1 MIALDLQNNSLSY
14 NKNKVVDTVSFSVE
28 AGEFFMILGPNGAG
42 KSSLLKLIAGI
53 EESQSG
59 QIDILGRPKTKYSAS
74 DLAKVVALVAQ
85 QAPIDFPFSVAETV
99 LMGRSPHLGLL
110 GIEGEKDYALAA
122 EAMCFTGVEQFADR
136 RLDQLSGGERQRVMI
151 ARAICQEPKII
162 LLDEPTTALDPA
174 HQLKIMDLMERFR
187 QEKKTTVI
195 MVSHDLNLA
204 ALYSDRLLLM
214 KNGRVVV
221 IGTPA
226 EVYIPEY
233 LEKSYECD
241 LLIDENPVGKV
252 PRVMPVPEKFKNHS
266 QNTKKHNKSGSI

>member
-14 NKNKVVDTVSFSVE
+14 NGNKVVDAVSFSAK

-53 EESQSG
+53 EEPQSG
-59 QIDILGRPKTKYSAS
+59 QITILGKPKAKYSAR

-110 GIEGEKDYALAA
+110 GIEGERDYDLAS
-122 EAMCFTGVEQFADR
+122 EAMHFTGVNQFADR

-151 ARAICQEPKII
+151 ARAICQEPQII

-187 QEKKTTVI
+187 KEKKTTVI

-226 EVYIPEY
+226 EVFIPEFI
-233 LEKSYECD
+233 EKSYECD

-252 PRVMPVPEKFKNHS
+252 PRVMPIPEKFKNRL
-266 QNTKKHNKSGSI
+266 

>member
-1 MIALDLQNNSLSY
+1 MIALDLHKNSLSY
-14 NKNKVVDTVSFSVE
+14 DGNKVVDDVSFS
-28 AGEFFMILGPNGAG
+28 ANTGEFFMILGPNGAG

-53 EESQSG
+53 EKAQSG
-59 QIDILGRPKTKYSAS
+59 FIHILGRPKTKYSAR

-110 GIEGEKDYALAA
+110 GIEAERDYELAT
-122 EAMCFTGVEQFADR
+122 EAMSFTGVDQFADR

-221 IGTPA
+221 IGTPR
-226 EVYIPEY
+226 EVFVPEF

-241 LLIDENPVGKV
+241 LLIDENPIGNV
-252 PRVMPVPEKFKNHS
+252 PRVMPIPEKFKRR
-266 QNTKKHNKSGSI
+266 

>member
-1 MIALDLQNNSLSY
+1 VEVAAMIALELQNNSLSY
-14 NKNKVVDTVSFSVE
+14 GGNKVVDDVSFSVE

-42 KSSLLKLIAGI
+42 KSSLLKLVSGI
-53 EESQSG
+53 EKSQSG
-59 QIDILGRPKTKYSAS
+59 QINILGRPKSTYSTR
-74 DLAKVVALVAQ
+74 DLAKVIALVAQ

-110 GIEGEKDYALAA
+110 GIEGEKDYAIAR
-122 EAMCFTGVEQFADR
+122 EAMCFTGIEQFANR

-187 QEKKTTVI
+187 QEKKITVI

-226 EVYIPEY
+226 EVFVSEF
-233 LEKSYECD
+233 LEKSYECN
-241 LLIDENPVGKV
+241 LLIDENPLGKV
-252 PRVMPVPEKFKNHS
+252 PRVMPIPEKFKN
-266 QNTKKHNKSGSI
+266 

>member
-1 MIALDLQNNSLSY
+1 MEVAAMIALDLQNNSLSY
-14 NKNKVVDTVSFSVE
+14 NGSKVVDDVSFSAE
-28 AGEFFMILGPNGAG
+28 AGEFFMIIGPNGAG

-53 EESQSG
+53 EQPQSG
-59 QIDILGRPKTKYSAS
+59 QISILGRPKAKYSARE
-74 DLAKVVALVAQ
+74 LAKVVALVAQ

-110 GIEGEKDYALAA
+110 GIEGERDYALAA
-122 EAMCFTGVEQFADR
+122 EAMSFTGVSHLADR

-214 KNGRVVV
+214 KNGSVVI

-226 EVYIPEY
+226 EVFIPKFIEN
-233 LEKSYECD
+233 SYECD
-241 LLIDENPVGKV
+241 LLIDENPIGGV
-252 PRVMPVPEKFKNHS
+252 PRVMPIPEKFK
-266 QNTKKHNKSGSI
+266 KR

>member
-14 NKNKVVDTVSFSVE
+14 DGHKVVDSVSFSAA

-53 EESQSG
+53 ESSRSG
-59 QIDILGRPKTKYSAS
+59 HIDILGRPKADYSAR

-85 QAPIDFPFSVAETV
+85 QAPMDFPFSVAETV

-110 GIEGEKDYALAA
+110 GIEGERDYELAA
-122 EAMCFTGVEQFADR
+122 EAMSFTGVEQFADR

-151 ARAICQEPKII
+151 ARAICQEPRII

-226 EVYIPEY
+226 EVFVPEFI
-233 LEKSYECD
+233 EKSYECE
-241 LLIDENPVGKV
+241 LLIDENPVGRV
-252 PRVMPVPEKFKNHS
+252 PRVMPVPEKYR
-266 QNTKKHNKSGSI
+266 G

>member
-1 MIALDLQNNSLSY
+1 MIALALHNNNLSY
-14 NKNKVVDTVSFSVE
+14 NGNKVVDNVSFSVE

-53 EESQSG
+53 EEPASG
-59 QIDILGRPKTKYSAS
+59 QITVLNKSKGKYSAR

-85 QAPIDFPFSVAETV
+85 QAPMDFPFSVAETV

-110 GIEGEKDYALAA
+110 GIEGERDYTLAL
-122 EAMCFTGVEQFADR
+122 EAMRFTGVEQFADR
-136 RLDQLSGGERQRVMI
+136 RLNQLSGGERQRVMI
-151 ARAICQEPKII
+151 ARAICQEPKVI

-187 QEKKTTVI
+187 KEKKTTVI
-195 MVSHDLNLA
+195 IVSHDLNLA

-214 KNGRVVV
+214 KNGKVVV

-226 EVYIPEY
+226 EVFVPEF
-233 LEKSYECD
+233 LENSYECD

-252 PRVMPVPEKFKNHS
+252 PRVMPIPEKFKKVLS
-266 QNTKKHNKSGSI
+266 R

>member
-1 MIALDLQNNSLSY
+1 MIALNLQNNSLSY
-14 NKNKVVDTVSFSVE
+14 NNNKVVDTVSFSVE

-53 EESQSG
+53 EEPQFG
-59 QIDILGRPKTKYSAS
+59 QIDILGIPKTKYSPR

-85 QAPIDFPFSVAETV
+85 QAPMDFPFSVAETV

-110 GIEGEKDYALAA
+110 GIEGERDYALAA
-122 EAMCFTGVEQFADR
+122 EAMCFTGVYQFADR

-187 QEKKTTVI
+187 QEKKITLI

-226 EVYIPEY
+226 EVFIPEY

-252 PRVMPVPEKFKNHS
+252 PRVMPIPEKFKNREL
-266 QNTKKHNKSGSI
+266 NKTGTA

>member
-1 MIALDLQNNSLSY
+1 MIALQVQNNSLSY
-14 NKNKVVDTVSFSVE
+14 NKNKVLDTVSFSVE

-53 EESQSG
+53 EDSQSG
-59 QIDILGRPKTKYSAS
+59 QIDILGRPKIKYSAR

-85 QAPIDFPFSVAETV
+85 QTPIDFPFSVAETV

-110 GIEGEKDYALAA
+110 GIESEKDYALAA
-122 EAMCFTGVEQFADR
+122 EAMRFTGVEQFADR

-151 ARAICQEPKII
+151 ARAICQEPRII

-214 KNGRVVV
+214 KSGRVVI
-221 IGTPA
+221 IGTP
-226 EVYIPEY
+226 EKVFVPEY

-252 PRVMPVPEKFKNHS
+252 PRVMPVPEKFRKRFS
-266 QNTKKHNKSGSI
+266 ELSS

>member
-1 MIALDLQNNSLSY
+1 MIALEMHGSSFRYRGNR
-14 NKNKVVDTVSFSVE
+14 VVDEVSFHVK

-53 EESQSG
+53 VTPQAGEISIFS
-59 QIDILGRPKTKYSAS
+59 RPRRSYSARE
-74 DLAKVVALVAQ
+74 LAKVIALVAQ
-85 QAPIDFPFSVAETV
+85 QSPTDFPFSVAETV

-110 GIEGEKDYALAA
+110 GVEGEKDYALAR
-122 EAMCFTGVEQFADR
+122 EAMRFTGVDQFADR

-151 ARAICQEPKII
+151 ARAICQEPQII

-174 HQLKIMDLMERFR
+174 HQLRIMDLMEKFR
-187 QEKKTTVI
+187 QEKGTTVI

-204 ALYSDRLLLM
+204 ASYADRLLLM

-226 EVYIPEY
+226 EVFLPE
-233 LEKSYECD
+233 LITTSYECD
-241 LLIDENPVGKV
+241 LFIDQNPIGGV
-252 PRVMPVPEKFKNHS
+252 PRVMPIPEKFKRDA
-266 QNTKKHNKSGSI
+266 

>member
-1 MIALDLQNNSLSY
+1 MIALALQENSLSY
-14 NKNKVVDTVSFSVE
+14 GGNKVVDSVSFSAEV
-28 AGEFFMILGPNGAG
+28 GEFFMILGPNGAG

-53 EESQSG
+53 EEPQSG
-59 QIDILGRPKTKYSAS
+59 QIDILGRSKAKYSAR

-110 GIEGEKDYALAA
+110 GIEGERDYALAA
-122 EAMCFTGVEQFADR
+122 EAMSFTGVDKFAGR

-151 ARAICQEPKII
+151 ARAICQEPRII
-162 LLDEPTTALDPA
+162 LLDEPTNALDPA

-226 EVYIPEY
+226 EVFIPEFM
-233 LEKSYECD
+233 ENSYECE

-252 PRVMPVPEKFKNHS
+252 PRVMVIPEKFKNRS
-266 QNTKKHNKSGSI
+266 QNAQKHNKSDSI

>member
-1 MIALDLQNNSLSY
+1 MIALKLQNNFLDY
-14 NKNKVVDTVSFSVE
+14 NGNLVVDGVSLTVK
-28 AGEFFMILGPNGAG
+28 AGEFFMIIGPNGAG

-53 EESQSG
+53 EQVRSG
-59 QIDILGRPKTKYSAS
+59 QIDIFGKSKTRYSAGG
-74 DLAKVVALVAQ
+74 LAKVVALVAQ
-85 QAPIDFPFSVAETV
+85 QAPVDFPFSVAETV
-99 LMGRSPHLGLL
+99 LMGRSPHLGML
-110 GIEGEKDYALAA
+110 GIESERDYALAA
-122 EAMCFTGVEQFADR
+122 EAMSFVGVEQFATR

-174 HQLKIMDLMERFR
+174 HQLKIMDLMERLR
-187 QEKKTTVI
+187 QEKETTVI

-226 EVYIPEY
+226 EVFISEFI
-233 LEKSYECD
+233 EKSYECD
-241 LLIDENPVGKV
+241 LLVDENPIGKV
-252 PRVMPVPEKFKNHS
+252 PRVMLVPEKFKLP
-266 QNTKKHNKSGSI
+266 

>member
-1 MIALDLQNNSLSY
+1 MIALDLQNTFLSY
-14 NKNKVVDTVSFSVE
+14 NGNKVVDDVSFSAG
-28 AGEFFMILGPNGAG
+28 AGEFFMIIGPNGAG

-53 EESQSG
+53 EKAQSG
-59 QIDILGRPKTKYSAS
+59 QITILGKPKERYSAGE
-74 DLAKVVALVAQ
+74 LAKVVALVSQ

-110 GIEGEKDYALAA
+110 GIEGKKDYELAM
-122 EAMCFTGVEQFADR
+122 EAMSFTGVRQFAER

-151 ARAICQEPKII
+151 ARAICQEPEII

-174 HQLKIMDLMERFR
+174 HQLKVMDLMEKFR

-214 KNGRVVV
+214 KNGKVVV
-221 IGTPA
+221 IGTPS
-226 EVYIPEY
+226 EVFVSEFM
-233 LEKSYECD
+233 EKSYDCD
-241 LLIDENPVGKV
+241 LLIDENPLGNV
-252 PRVMPVPEKFKNHS
+252 PRVMPIPEKFKKFHP
-266 QNTKKHNKSGSI
+266 

>member
-1 MIALDLQNNSLSY
+1 MIALNLQENSLSY
-14 NKNKVVDTVSFSVE
+14 KNNKVVDTVSFTVE

-42 KSSLLKLIAGI
+42 KSSLLKIIAGI
-53 EESQSG
+53 EEPQAG
-59 QIDILGRPKTKYSAS
+59 QIEILGRPKKKYSPR

-85 QAPIDFPFSVAETV
+85 QAPMDFPFSVAETV

-110 GIEGEKDYALAA
+110 GIEGERDYTLAA
-122 EAMCFTGVEQFADR
+122 EAMAFTGVDQFADR

-187 QEKKTTVI
+187 REKEITLI

-226 EVYIPEY
+226 EVFTHEY
-233 LEKSYECD
+233 MEKSYECA

-252 PRVMPVPEKFKNHS
+252 PRVMPIPEKFK
-266 QNTKKHNKSGSI
+266 KRYVLDRAEDAE

>member
-1 MIALDLQNNSLSY
+1 MIALDLQDNSLSY
-14 NKNKVVDTVSFSVE
+14 GGNRVVDSVSFSAE
-28 AGEFFMILGPNGAG
+28 TGEFFMILGPNGAG

-53 EESQSG
+53 EEPQSG
-59 QIDILGRPKTKYSAS
+59 QIDILGRPKTKYSAR

-85 QAPIDFPFSVAETV
+85 QAPVDFPFSVAETV

-110 GIEGEKDYALAA
+110 GIEGERDYELAA
-122 EAMCFTGVEQFADR
+122 EAMRFTGVGQFSGR

-187 QEKKTTVI
+187 KEKKTTVI

-226 EVYIPEY
+226 EVFVPEY
-233 LEKSYECD
+233 IEKSYECD
-241 LLIDENPVGKV
+241 LLIDVNPVGKV
-252 PRVMPVPEKFKNHS
+252 PRVMPVPEKYR
-266 QNTKKHNKSGSI
+266 

>member
-14 NKNKVVDTVSFSVE
+14 DGHKVVDSVSFSAA

-53 EESQSG
+53 ESSQSG
-59 QIDILGRPKTKYSAS
+59 HIDILGRPKADYSAR

-85 QAPIDFPFSVAETV
+85 QAPMDFPFSVAETV

-110 GIEGEKDYALAA
+110 GIEGERDYELAA
-122 EAMCFTGVEQFADR
+122 EAMSFTGVEQFADR

-151 ARAICQEPKII
+151 ARAICQEPRII

-226 EVYIPEY
+226 EVFVPEFI
-233 LEKSYECD
+233 EKSYECE
-241 LLIDENPVGKV
+241 LLIDENPVGRV
-252 PRVMPVPEKFKNHS
+252 PRVMPVPEKYR
-266 QNTKKHNKSGSI
+266 G

>member
-1 MIALDLQNNSLSY
+1 MEVAAMIALDLQNNSLSY
-14 NKNKVVDTVSFSVE
+14 NGSKVVDDVSFSAE
-28 AGEFFMILGPNGAG
+28 AGEFFMIIGPNGAG

-53 EESQSG
+53 EQVQSG
-59 QIDILGRPKTKYSAS
+59 QISILGRPKAKYSARE
-74 DLAKVVALVAQ
+74 LAKVVALVAQ

-110 GIEGEKDYALAA
+110 GIEGEQDYALAA
-122 EAMCFTGVEQFADR
+122 EAMSFTGVSHLADR

-214 KNGRVVV
+214 KNGSVVI

-226 EVYIPEY
+226 EVFIPKFIEN
-233 LEKSYECD
+233 SYECD
-241 LLIDENPVGKV
+241 LLIDENPIGRV
-252 PRVMPVPEKFKNHS
+252 PRVMPIPEKFK
-266 QNTKKHNKSGSI
+266 KR

>member
-14 NKNKVVDTVSFSVE
+14 NGNKVVDSVSFSAV

-53 EESQSG
+53 ESSPSG
-59 QIDILGRPKTKYSAS
+59 HIDILGSPKTNYSAR

-110 GIEGEKDYALAA
+110 GIEGERDYELAA
-122 EAMCFTGVEQFADR
+122 EAMSFTGVEQFADR

-151 ARAICQEPKII
+151 ARAICQEPRII

-221 IGTPA
+221 IGTPS
-226 EVYIPEY
+226 EVFVPEFI
-233 LEKSYECD
+233 EKSYECE

-252 PRVMPVPEKFKNHS
+252 PRVMPVPEKYR
-266 QNTKKHNKSGSI
+266 G

>member
-1 MIALDLQNNSLSY
+1 MIALELQNNSLSY
-14 NKNKVVDTVSFSVE
+14 DGNVVVDNVSFSAN

-53 EESQSG
+53 EQAQSG
-59 QIDILGRPKTKYSAS
+59 QINILGRARATYSAGN
-74 DLAKVVALVAQ
+74 LAKVVALVSQ

-110 GIEGEKDYALAA
+110 GLEGEKDYAIAS
-122 EAMCFTGVEQFADR
+122 EAMSFVGVEQFAAR

-162 LLDEPTTALDPA
+162 LLDEPTNALDPA

-187 QEKKTTVI
+187 QEKKITVI

-214 KNGRVVV
+214 KEGRVVV

-226 EVYIPEY
+226 EVFIPEY
-233 LEKSYECD
+233 IAKSYSCD
-241 LLIDENPVGKV
+241 LLIDTNPVGNV
-252 PRVMPVPEKFKNHS
+252 PRVMLVPQKFKNLD
-266 QNTKKHNKSGSI
+266 

>member
-1 MIALDLQNNSLSY
+1 VEVTAMIALNLQENSLSY
-14 NKNKVVDTVSFSVE
+14 KNNKVVDTVSFTVE

-42 KSSLLKLIAGI
+42 KSSLLKIIAGI
-53 EESQSG
+53 EEPQAG
-59 QIDILGRPKTKYSAS
+59 QIEILGRPKKKYSPR

-110 GIEGEKDYALAA
+110 GIEGERDYALAA
-122 EAMCFTGVEQFADR
+122 EAMAFTGVDQFADR

-187 QEKKTTVI
+187 REKEITVI

-226 EVYIPEY
+226 EVFTHEY
-233 LEKSYECD
+233 MEKSYECE

-252 PRVMPVPEKFKNHS
+252 PRVMPIPEKFK
-266 QNTKKHNKSGSI
+266 KSVRPRPC

>member
-1 MIALDLQNNSLSY
+1 MIALALQNNSLSY
-14 NKNKVVDTVSFSVE
+14 DGNKVVDAVSFSAE
-28 AGEFFMILGPNGAG
+28 AGEFFIVLGPNGAG

-53 EESQSG
+53 EKPQSG
-59 QIDILGRPKTKYSAS
+59 RIDILGKPKAHYSGRE
-74 DLAKVVALVAQ
+74 LAKIVALVAQ
-85 QAPIDFPFSVAETV
+85 QAPIDFPFSVSETV

-110 GIEGEKDYALAA
+110 GIESKKDYALAA
-122 EAMCFTGVEQFADR
+122 EAMSFTGVDQFADR

-162 LLDEPTTALDPA
+162 LLDEPTNALDPA

-204 ALYSDRLLLM
+204 AMYSDRLLLM

-226 EVYIPEY
+226 EVFSPEY
-233 LEKSYECD
+233 LEKSYECE

-252 PRVMPVPEKFKNHS
+252 PRVMVVPEKFTNP
-266 QNTKKHNKSGSI
+266 

>member
-14 NKNKVVDTVSFSVE
+14 NGGKVVDDVSFSAK
-28 AGEFFMILGPNGAG
+28 AGEFFMIIGPNGAG

-53 EESQSG
+53 EQPQSG
-59 QIDILGRPKTKYSAS
+59 QISILGRPKAKYSARE
-74 DLAKVVALVAQ
+74 LAKVVALVAQ

-110 GIEGEKDYALAA
+110 GIEGERDYALAA
-122 EAMCFTGVEQFADR
+122 EAMSFTGVRQLADR

-214 KNGRVVV
+214 KNGSVVV

-226 EVYIPEY
+226 EVFIPEFI
-233 LEKSYECD
+233 ENSYECD
-241 LLIDENPVGKV
+241 LLIDENPIGRV
-252 PRVMPVPEKFKNHS
+252 PRVMPIPEKFK
-266 QNTKKHNKSGSI
+266 KR

>member
-14 NKNKVVDTVSFSVE
+14 GGNKVVDDVSFSAE

-53 EESQSG
+53 EKSQFG
-59 QIDILGRPKTKYSAS
+59 QINILGRPKSTYSTR
-74 DLAKVVALVAQ
+74 DLAKVIALVAQ

-110 GIEGEKDYALAA
+110 GIEAESDYALAR
-122 EAMCFTGVEQFADR
+122 EAMCFTGIEQFANR

-151 ARAICQEPKII
+151 ARAICQEPRII

-174 HQLKIMDLMERFR
+174 HQLRIMDLMERFR

-221 IGTPA
+221 IGTPS
-226 EVYIPEY
+226 EVFIPEY
-233 LEKSYECD
+233 MEKSYECD
-241 LLIDENPVGKV
+241 LLIDENPVGNV
-252 PRVMPVPEKFKNHS
+252 PRVMPVPEKFKND
-266 QNTKKHNKSGSI
+266 KSVNR

>member
-1 MIALDLQNNSLSY
+1 MIALDLQNNFLSY
-14 NKNKVVDTVSFSVE
+14 GTNVVVDGASFSVK
-28 AGEFFMILGPNGAG
+28 AGEFFMIIGPNGAG
-42 KSSLLKLIAGI
+42 KSSLLKLITGI
-53 EESQSG
+53 EQVQSG
-59 QIDILGRPKTKYSAS
+59 QIDIFGKPKTKYSAR
-74 DLAKVVALVAQ
+74 DLAKVIALVAQ

-110 GIEGEKDYALAA
+110 GIENARDYELAV
-122 EAMCFTGVEQFADR
+122 EAMSFVGVEQFAAR

-151 ARAICQEPKII
+151 ARAICQEPRII

-174 HQLKIMDLMERFR
+174 HQLKIMDLMERLR

-226 EVYIPEY
+226 EVFVSEY
-233 LEKSYECD
+233 LEKSYECE
-241 LLIDENPVGKV
+241 LLIDENPIGKV
-252 PRVMPVPEKFKNHS
+252 PRVMLVPEKFRTS
-266 QNTKKHNKSGSI
+266 EKHKAQPH

>member
-1 MIALDLQNNSLSY
+1 MIALALQNNSLSY
-14 NKNKVVDTVSFSVE
+14 NGNKVVDAVSFSAE
-28 AGEFFMILGPNGAG
+28 AGEFFIVLGPNGAG

-53 EESQSG
+53 EKTQSG
-59 QIDILGRPKTKYSAS
+59 CIDILGKPKSHYSS
-74 DLAKVVALVAQ
+74 RELAKIVALVAQ
-85 QAPIDFPFSVAETV
+85 QAPVDFPFSVAETV

-110 GIEGEKDYALAA
+110 GIEGKKDYTLAA
-122 EAMCFTGVEQFADR
+122 EAMSFTGVEQFADR

-162 LLDEPTTALDPA
+162 LLDEPTNALDPA

-204 ALYSDRLLLM
+204 AMYSDRLLLM

-226 EVYIPEY
+226 EVFSPEFI
-233 LEKSYECD
+233 EKSYECE
-241 LLIDENPVGKV
+241 LFIDENPIGKV
-252 PRVMPVPEKFKNHS
+252 PRVMVVPEKFKTTS
-266 QNTKKHNKSGSI
+266 K